1 MPAPTETHNLR
12 GIALMVAAMAGFG
25 IEDVFLKRAT
35 AVLPTG
41 EVMLV
46 TDVVIFAFF
55 AALTRAQGRPLVERT
70 IAQPVVLARLAGEAL
85 AAIGYLTAL
94 SMVPLP
100 MVSAVLQAVPLAV
113 TFGAALVMG
122 EAVGWRRWSA
132 VGSGFLGVLIIIR
145 PGFAGFVPP
154 VLWVVLTV
162 AAIAL
167 RDLASR
173 RLPRQIST
181 AQVATWSVGAGGLA
195 GAGLMAGQ
203 GWVTPSAGEW
213 LTLAGATVS
222 GGAGYFAIT
231 AATRIGEASAIAPY
245 RYLRLIFVLV
255 LAMAFLGEAPDALT
269 LLGAALIVGS
279 GLYALARERL
289 KRRSALSTATNP
301 G

>member
-1 MPAPTETHNLR
+1 M
-12 GIALMVAAMAGFG
+12 
-25 IEDVFLKRAT
+25 
-35 AVLPTG
+35 
-41 EVMLV
+41 
-46 TDVVIFAFF
+46 
-55 AALTRAQGRPLVERT
+55 
-70 IAQPVVLARLAGEAL
+70 LARLAGEAI
-85 AAIGYLTAL
+85 AAVGYLTAL

-122 EAVGWRRWSA
+122 EVVGWRRWSA
-132 VGSGFLGVLIIIR
+132 VGIGFAGVLVVVR
-145 PGFAGFVPP
+145 PGFAGFAPP

-195 GAGLMAGQ
+195 GVVLMAGQ
-203 GWVTPSAGEW
+203 GWATPSAADW
-213 LTLAGATVS
+213 MTLAGATVF

-245 RYLRLIFVLV
+245 RYVRLIFVIL
-255 LAMAFLGEAPDALT
+255 LAMAFLGETPDVLT
-269 LLGAALIVGS
+269 LVGAGLIVGS